1 MLKQYISG
9 ADFLSRATLPNPSN
23 FDMHA
28 YNKLESSKVLSETF
42 NKRNMTVVT
51 DNVLDIDGIRIGFD
65 ICLDH
70 RMGAL

>member
-1 MLKQYISG
+1 
-9 ADFLSRATLPNPSN
+9 
-23 FDMHA
+23 MHA
-28 YNKLESSKVLSETF
+28 YNKLQSSKVLSETF

-51 DNVLDIDGIRIGFD
+51 DNVLDIDGIRIGFE